1 MHVLLLTQMVLLIFS
16 KMRSR
21 LKNILLFG
29 PTASGKTSLS
39 ILLAKKIDAEIINI
53 DSRLFYRGM
62 DIGTAKPLKSEMDN
76 IPHHLIDI
84 ADPDIQFTAGDW
96 LKAFEKI
103 FNSLKQ
109 KKRNI
114 ILVGGTGF
122 YVRILTEGWDLGAVS
137 PNQSKRK
144 ELLDLEKSEPGY
156 IFNLLKRIDFESSKR
171 IDENDLP
178 RLIRAIEISKSG
190 SPVGQKEKIDFVSFY
205 LDTPKGMLNK
215 RIEERSAM
223 MFKQGLAK
231 EFKNLVKKYGK
242 SSILTKTIGYAE
254 FFDFE
259 DLDSVFEQIKINTRR
274 LAKKQR
280 TWGRGLSLDFKI
292 DGKMSL
298 EKQIEFIIESLA

>member
-1 MHVLLLTQMVLLIFS
+1 MALLIFS
-16 KMRSR
+16 KMRSK
-21 LKNILLFG
+21 LKKILLFG

-62 DIGTAKPLKSEMDN
+62 DIGTAKPSKSEMDN

-84 ADPDIQFTAGDW
+84 SDPDIQFTAGEW

-122 YVRILTEGWDLGAVS
+122 YVRILTEGWDLGTVS
-137 PNQSKRK
+137 PNQDKRK
-144 ELLDLEKSEPGY
+144 KLLDLEKSKPGY
-156 IFNLLKRIDFESSKR
+156 IFNLLKRIDFESSEK
-171 IDENDLP
+171 INENDLP
-178 RLIRAIEISKSG
+178 RLIRAIEISESG
-190 SPVGQKEKIDFVSFY
+190 LPVGQKERIDFVSFY
-205 LDTPKGMLNK
+205 LDTPKEILDK
-215 RIEERSAM
+215 RIEERSVM
-223 MFKQGLAK
+223 MFEKGLEK
-231 EFKNLVKKYGK
+231 EFKKLAKKYGK
-242 SSILTKTIGYAE
+242 SSILAKTIGYAE
-254 FFDFE
+254 FFDSE
-259 DLDSVFEQIKINTRR
+259 DLNSVSEQIKINTRR

-292 DGKMSL
+292 DGRMSL
-298 EKQIEFIIESLA
+298 EKQIEFIIESSA

>member
-1 MHVLLLTQMVLLIFS
+1 MVLLIFL

-21 LKNILLFG
+21 LKKILLFG

-62 DIGTAKPLKSEMDN
+62 NIGTAKPSKIEMDN
-76 IPHHLIDI
+76 ISHHLIDI
-84 ADPDIQFTAGDW
+84 ADPDVQLTAGEW
-96 LKAFEKI
+96 LKSFEKI
-103 FNSLKQ
+103 FNSLQ
-109 KKRNI
+109 RKKRNI

-122 YVRILTEGWDLGAVS
+122 YVRILEEGWDLGAT
-137 PNQSKRK
+137 PPDHIKRK
-144 ELLDLEKSEPGY
+144 ELLDLEKAKPGS
-156 IFNLLKRIDFESSKR
+156 IFSLLKKVDFKSSEK
-171 IDENDLP
+171 INENDLP

-190 SPVGQKEKIDFVSFY
+190 LPVGEKEKIDFTSFY
-205 LDTPKGMLNK
+205 LDTPKDILDR
-215 RIEERSAM
+215 RIEKRTAM
-223 MFKQGLAK
+223 MFSKGLEE

-254 FFDFE
+254 FFDSE
-259 DLDSVFEQIKINTRR
+259 DLDSVFEKIKTNTRR

-292 DGKMSL
+292 DGKMSVK
-298 EKQIEFIIESLA
+298 KQIEFIIGRIA

>member
-1 MHVLLLTQMVLLIFS
+1 MVLLIFL
-16 KMRSR
+16 KMRSK
-21 LKNILLFG
+21 LKKILLFG

-62 DIGTAKPLKSEMDN
+62 NIGTAKPSKIEMDN

-84 ADPDIQFTAGDW
+84 ADPDVQFTAGEW
-96 LKAFEKI
+96 LKSFEKI
-103 FNSLKQ
+103 FNSLQ
-109 KKRNI
+109 RKKRNI

-122 YVRILTEGWDLGAVS
+122 YVRILEEGWDLGAA
-137 PNQSKRK
+137 PPDHIKRK
-144 ELLDLEKSEPGY
+144 ELLDLEKAKPGS
-156 IFNLLKRIDFESSKR
+156 IFSLLKKVDFKSSEK
-171 IDENDLP
+171 INQNDLP

-190 SPVGQKEKIDFVSFY
+190 LPVGEKEKIDFTSFY
-205 LDTPKGMLNK
+205 LDIPKDILDR
-215 RIEERSAM
+215 RIEKRTAM
-223 MFKQGLAK
+223 MFSKGLEE

-254 FFDFE
+254 FFDSE
-259 DLDSVFEQIKINTRR
+259 DLDSVFEKIKTNTRR

-292 DGKMSL
+292 DGKMSVK
-298 EKQIEFIIESLA
+298 KQIEFIIGRIA